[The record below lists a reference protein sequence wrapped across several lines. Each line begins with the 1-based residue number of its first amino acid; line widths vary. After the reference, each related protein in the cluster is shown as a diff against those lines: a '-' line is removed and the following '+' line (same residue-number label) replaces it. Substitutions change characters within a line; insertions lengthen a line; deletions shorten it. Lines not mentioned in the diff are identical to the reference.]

1 VNEYDQLTK
10 IVGNKLAGAK
20 WLETKELKKL
30 FETFLVK
37 GDEMKVVG
45 GAPRNHLLE
54 KPVEDIDIATI
65 FTPEEIVSK
74 AKRAD
79 IKTIPTGIEHGTV
92 TLLINDITFEIT
104 TLRADVKTD
113 GRHATVEFG
122 TSWLEDAKR
131 RDFTINALY
140 VLADGTI
147 EDPLGTGLADIKTQT
162 VRFIG
167 NAENR
172 IREDFLRSLRY
183 YRFACQFTKPPFDPL
198 AISATINLKD
208 GLRSL
213 SAERIKSELFKIVS
227 APEPIEVVT
236 ELYKNGILAALLGTA
251 PNIRAFK
258 KLVELEKKL
267 NQQADAA
274 LRLAVL
280 STWHKGDVD
289 RLSKRFKL
297 SKNETRKIELKVKTD
312 LEKKSLTASLNLA
325 EPEGRFLYNKYHYIN
340 GKAEYTS
347 LLKLL
352 YALGDCPITLEALV
366 EKIKS
371 IEAYEIKELPVKGVD
386 LIKKGMQPGPEVGV
400 VLEQLRIE
408 WLKSDREKSREEL
421 LALVEGFSQN

>member
-1 VNEYDQLTK
+1 MNEYAQLTK

-20 WLETKELKKL
+20 WLEAKELKKL

-37 GDEMKVVG
+37 GDELKVVG
-45 GAPRNHLLE
+45 GAPRNHLLG
-54 KPVEDIDIATI
+54 KPVEDIDLATV
-65 FTPEEIVSK
+65 FTPDEIISK

-92 TLLINDITFEIT
+92 TLLINDTTFEIT

-113 GRHATVEFG
+113 GRRATVEFG

-183 YRFACQFTKPPFDPL
+183 YRFACQYTKPPFDPK
-198 AISATINLKD
+198 AISATIKLKQ

-213 SAERIKSELFKIVS
+213 SAERVKSELFKILS
-227 APEPIEVVT
+227 ASEPIEVVT
-236 ELYKNGILAALLGTA
+236 ELYQNGILAALLGTA
-251 PNIRAFK
+251 PNIRAFF
-258 KLVELEKKL
+258 KLVELEKKI
-267 NQQADAA
+267 NEKPDAA
-274 LRLAVL
+274 LRLAGL
-280 STWHKGDVD
+280 STWHIGDVE
-289 RLSKRFKL
+289 RLTKRFKL
-297 SKNETRKIELKVKTD
+297 SKTETKKIELKVKTD
-312 LEKKSLTASLNLA
+312 LEKNSLITSLDQT
-325 EPEGRFLYNKYHYIN
+325 EPEGLFLYNKYHLIY
-340 GKAEYTS
+340 GKENYSA

-352 YALGDCPITLEALV
+352 YALGHSPLNLGALV
-366 EKIKS
+366 EKIIS
-371 IEAYEIKELPVKGVD
+371 METYELKEIPVKGAD
-386 LIKKGMQPGPEVGV
+386 IIRKGVTPGPEVGEI
-400 VLEQLRIE
+400 LERLTME
-408 WLKSDREKSREEL
+408 WLRSDRKRSREEL
-421 LALVEGFSQN
+421 LALIKK